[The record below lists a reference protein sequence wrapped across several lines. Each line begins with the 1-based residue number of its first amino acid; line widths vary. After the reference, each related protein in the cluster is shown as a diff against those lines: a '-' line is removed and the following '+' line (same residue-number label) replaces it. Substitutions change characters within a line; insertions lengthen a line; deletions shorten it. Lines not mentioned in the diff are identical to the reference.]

1 MKRVLV
7 YAYLAGNLGD
17 DLLVTILCRRYPKV
31 EFHMLAEERYKQRFA
46 ALSNAVIHTPGDAL
60 VQEKGQWM
68 EKHRRQKANG
78 FLMWMA
84 SQCYATVHIG
94 GSVFVQH
101 QDDFSAAYQTDADLC
116 RYSKRLYV
124 VGANFGPYTA
134 PDYYRRYHALF
145 ARYRGICFRDQP
157 SYDKFQDLPR
167 VRWAPDV
174 TFAYRPADPL
184 PSSEKTVVISVLDL
198 EHRGGK
204 YSICQHQA
212 GYEAN
217 LAALGDLLVEQGYK
231 VVLVSFC
238 EMQGDE
244 TAARRIQSA
253 MKQGSSPQVEIL
265 AYQDDLQPVLDA
277 FAKADR
283 VVATRFHSIVL
294 GWLYDKP
301 VLPIVYDL
309 KCTQLLED
317 NQQDYLTLEQWNQA
331 QPKQLLG
338 QLLERP
344 GFDSKELRE
353 QAQEQFA
360 FTDRALN
367 SRLGLFG

>member
-7 YAYLAGNLGD
+7 HAYLAGNLGD

-31 EFHMLAEERYKQRFA
+31 EFHMLAEERYKTRFA
-46 ALSNAVIHTPGDAL
+46 ALPNAVIHTPQDSL
-60 VQEKGQWM
+60 VQEKNQWM
-68 EKHRRQKANG
+68 EKHRRQSNG

-101 QDDFSAAYQTDADLC
+101 QDDFSAAYQLDADLC

-124 VGANFGPYTA
+124 VGANFGPYT
-134 PDYYRRYHALF
+134 DVEYYRRYHALF
-145 ARYRGICFRDQP
+145 TRYRGICFRDEP
-157 SYDKFQDLPR
+157 SFDKFQDLPR

-174 TFAYRPADPL
+174 AFCYRPADPL

-198 EHRGGK
+198 APRGGK
-204 YSICQHQA
+204 YSIRQYQT

-217 LAALGDLLVEQGYK
+217 LAALSDLLVEQGYR
-231 VVLVSFC
+231 VELVSFC
-238 EMQGDE
+238 QLQGDE
-244 TAARRIQSA
+244 AAAQRIQQA
-253 MKQGSSPQVEIL
+253 MQHGSSPNVTIL
-265 AYQDDLQPVLDA
+265 SYQEQLEPVLEA

-294 GWLYDKP
+294 GWLYNKP
-301 VLPIVYDL
+301 VLPVVYDL

-317 NQQDYLTLEQWNQA
+317 NRQDYLTLEQWNQA
-331 QPKQLLG
+331 DPQGLLAQLIS
-338 QLLERP
+338 RP
-344 GFDSKELRE
+344 GFDSQELRQKAE
-353 QAQEQFA
+353 GQFT
-360 FTDRALN
+360 FTDRALH